1 MTVKDFQGL
10 ISNVLSKQK
19 EIIHIL
25 DSDTSL
31 LVSCENDSCFYVNI
45 LESKQAFIHDSHEE
59 KRKDEYLSTHSKED
73 FAEDILK
80 LSVCH
85 PGFFIYFLMLSKLQ
99 EMQIIDN
106 GLFFH
111 IMDCIVCDEHE
122 IDNFISRIKK

>member
-59 KRKDEYLSTHSKED
+59 KTERR
-73 FAEDILK
+73 I
-80 LSVCH
+80 
-85 PGFFIYFLMLSKLQ
+85 FINAFK
-99 EMQIIDN
+99 
-106 GLFFH
+106 GRF
-111 IMDCIVCDEHE
+111 C
-122 IDNFISRIKK
+122 